1 MKPTDFRKKSNLG
14 LYGLGLLIKYE
25 TKAFFENKGSVL
37 SLLLTPILF
46 LYLLVQELV
55 E

>member
-25 TKAFFENKGSVL
+25 TKAFLK
-37 SLLLTPILF
+37 IR
-46 LYLLVQELV
+46 VQY
-55 E
+55 